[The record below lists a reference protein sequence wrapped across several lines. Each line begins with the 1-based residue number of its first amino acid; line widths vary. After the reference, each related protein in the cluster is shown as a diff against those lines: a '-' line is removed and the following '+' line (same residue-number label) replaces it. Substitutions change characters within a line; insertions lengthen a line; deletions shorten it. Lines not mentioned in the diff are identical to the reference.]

1 MTGTEEAYQSSG
13 KEEMMRIIMVAIC
26 LALASGCA
34 GMERKETDMAAHDRL
49 PGYLSLEIL
58 PDSATLIPPPPAPGS
73 TAFALDEEVKRSVLP
88 LRDTPI
94 WDMAAHDSDLSMQ
107 SVADGFSCALKIA
120 LTKRETPAL
129 FRLLERSLSDVK
141 SAVSIAKKKYGRPR
155 PFVAGNERICTPEYE
170 RRMRKSGSYPSAHT
184 AAGWAWALILSE
196 LAPERGDEV
205 LARGISLGD
214 SRIVCNVHWLSDVNE
229 ARIVAAA
236 VVARL
241 HSDPAFRADLEL
253 ARAELAAS
261 RAKGVPPAGP
271 CSRPYR
277 LNPVSR

>member
-1 MTGTEEAYQSSG
+1 
-13 KEEMMRIIMVAIC
+13 MVAIC

-34 GMERKETDMAAHDRL
+34 GLERKETDLVTHDRL
-49 PGYLSLEIL
+49 PGYLSLERL
-58 PDSATLIPPPPAPGS
+58 PDSAALIPPPPAPGS
-73 TAFALDEEVKRSVLP
+73 TAFALDEELKRAVLP

-94 WDMAAHDSDLSMQ
+94 WDMAAHDSDLSIQ
-107 SVADGFSCALKIA
+107 SVADGFSCALKIV

-129 FRLLERSLSDVK
+129 FRLLERTLSDVK

-155 PFVAGNERICTPEYE
+155 PFVAGNERTCTPEYE

-184 AAGWAWALILSE
+184 AAGWVWALILSE
-196 LAPERGDEV
+196 LAPERGDEA
-205 LARGISLGD
+205 LAHGISLGD
-214 SRIVCNVHWLSDVNE
+214 SRIVCNVHWLSDVQE

-253 ARAELAAS
+253 ARVELAES
-261 RAKGVPPAGP
+261 RAKGASPAGP
-271 CSRPYR
+271 CSKPYR
-277 LNPVSR
+277 LNLISR

>member
-1 MTGTEEAYQSSG
+1 
-13 KEEMMRIIMVAIC
+13 
-26 LALASGCA
+26 
-34 GMERKETDMAAHDRL
+34 MERKETDMAAHDRL

-58 PDSATLIPPPPAPGS
+58 PDSATLIPPPPAPSS
-73 TAFALDEEVKRSVLP
+73 TAFTLDEEVKRSVLP